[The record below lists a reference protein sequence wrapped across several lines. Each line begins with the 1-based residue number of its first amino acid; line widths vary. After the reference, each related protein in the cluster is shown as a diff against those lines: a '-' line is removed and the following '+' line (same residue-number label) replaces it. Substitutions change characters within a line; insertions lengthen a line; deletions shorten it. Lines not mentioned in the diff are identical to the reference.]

1 MSHRRLLHSSSH
13 ADGRITQPQTL
24 SLGAERTILPIL
36 ARSSKSLLSAGKA
49 ALDSTEAIVVVG
61 WAVPK
66 TQQRQTCK
74 SSSVGSRAPINLTKR
89 HKSAHLPL
97 IRGHR
102 APLLLLLLPVQCN
115 DEWLAMDGTWSHIY
129 LMDIASPPI
138 ADDHHQYLPADLVSS
153 LPLAWMYGRLFVGK
167 GLGILYNN
175 NRDGWPDND
184 N

>member
-66 TQQRQTCK
+66 TQH
-74 SSSVGSRAPINLTKR
+74 ANLLR
-89 HKSAHLPL
+89 LVAELPL
-97 IRGHR
+97 I
-102 APLLLLLLPVQCN
+102 
-115 DEWLAMDGTWSHIY
+115 
-129 LMDIASPPI
+129 
-138 ADDHHQYLPADLVSS
+138 
-153 LPLAWMYGRLFVGK
+153 
-167 GLGILYNN
+167 
-175 NRDGWPDND
+175 
-184 N
+184 